1 MRWSLLLIAVLLFAI
16 EYYSYTAVNMATRSM
31 QPKYRIA
38 IIVLHILISIL
49 GWGGLVMIRSI
60 GPQFPQ
66 SIKAITIA
74 LIMGIFVAK
83 IIITV
88 LLLLGDGYRLV
99 QWIVSLFRNTP
110 VEATTPDTAH
120 RISRSVFLSRAALLL
135 GGLIMGGFV
144 WGTTNRYR
152 YHVKKIK
159 LAIKGLPDAL
169 KGLKIAQISDV
180 HSGSFDNI
188 AAVTHGVDLILG
200 EQPDLILFTGDI
212 VNDRASELVP
222 YLDTF
227 SKLKAPLGVY
237 STLGNHDYGDY
248 VTWDSDE
255 QKKANLEQ
263 LKAYHKQMGW
273 NLMMN
278 EHVVLEKGG
287 APFALLGV
295 ENWSA
300 KDRFPKHGLLKK
312 AYEGLE
318 QQAMAFK
325 VLMSHDPSHWDAQVK
340 QMYPDITLTLSGHTH
355 GMQFGIELPW
365 MKWSPVQYMYKQWA
379 GLYSDQEQHLYVNRG
394 FGFLGYQGRL
404 GILPE
409 ITIIELA

>member
-1 MRWSLLLIAVLLFAI
+1 MKWSFVFIGILLFAI
-16 EYYSYTAVNMATRSM
+16 EYYSYVAVSMATKSM
-31 QPKYRIA
+31 QPKFKIS
-38 IIVLHILISIL
+38 IIVIHILISIL
-49 GWGGLVMIRSI
+49 GWGGLILMRTM

-66 SIKAITIA
+66 NIKAIAIA

-83 IIITV
+83 IIIMV
-88 LLLLGDGYRLV
+88 LLFLGDGYRFI
-99 QWIVSLFRNTP
+99 QWIVSLFKTVP
-110 VEATTPDTAH
+110 QESIAADDPH
-120 RISRSVFLSRAALLL
+120 RISRSVFLSRASLLI

-152 YHVKKIK
+152 YHIKKIK
-159 LAIKGLPDAL
+159 LSIAGLPDAL
-169 KGLKIAQISDV
+169 KGFKIAQISDV
-180 HSGSFDNI
+180 HSGSFDNK
-188 AAVTHGVDLILG
+188 AAVAHGVDLIL
-200 EQPDLILFTGDI
+200 EQQPDLVLFTGDL
-212 VNDRASELVP
+212 VNDRASELEP
-222 YLDTF
+222 YLDVF
-227 SKLKAPLGVY
+227 SKLTAPLGVY

-248 VTWDSDE
+248 VTWNSDAE
-255 QKKANLEQ
+255 KKANLDQ

-287 APFALLGV
+287 AAFALLGV

-318 QQAMAFK
+318 ARQTAFK

-340 QMYPDITLTLSGHTH
+340 QMYPDINLTLSGHTH

-379 GLYSDQEQHLYVNRG
+379 GLYTDQDQHLYVNRG

-409 ITIIELA
+409 ITIIEFA